1 MNEALANLPRI
12 KEDVEAYLDVF
23 NHSQAA
29 KDDKYDFFKDGEK
42 YEAINEHKLVC
53 APLHQVVK
61 LIHVRDQG
69 IAGVEGDLQEH
80 LKEIAAILKRKV
92 AYVSVSG
99 IEV

>member
-1 MNEALANLPRI
+1 M
-12 KEDVEAYLDVF
+12 EAYLDVF

-42 YEAINEHKLVC
+42 YESISEHKMVC
-53 APLHQVVK
+53 APFTPSGK
-61 LIHVRDQG
+61 ANPRDQG

-80 LKEIAAILKRKV
+80 LKEIAAILRRKV